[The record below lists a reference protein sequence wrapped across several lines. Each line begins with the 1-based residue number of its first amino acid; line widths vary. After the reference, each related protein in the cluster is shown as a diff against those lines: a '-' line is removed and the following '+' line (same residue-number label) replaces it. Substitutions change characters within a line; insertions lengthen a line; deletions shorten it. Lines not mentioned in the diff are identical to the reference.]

1 MSRKKLVN
9 LTIEKIRTEMKE
21 GGSGVGLKNKQN
33 SSIRELWGNNL
44 TV

>member
-21 GGSGVGLKNKQN
+21 GGSGVGLKNKIAASEN
-33 SSIRELWGNNL
+33 YGAII
-44 TV
+44 

>member
-21 GGSGVGLKNKQN
+21 GRGGVGLKKQN
-33 SSIRELWGNNL
+33 SSIQELWGNNL
-44 TV
+44 IV